1 MATGIARRVVPGQ
14 SPPAG
19 MSMTINKKCAWV
31 NPGIEVSRTM
41 AMNNGNKL
49 PVVFSEIE
57 KAPICPNAPKLS
69 SECGIIVRGLAPLQ
83 HQSWTKIPEHYR
95 SALIERIKDKFVV
108 DTTVP
113 FIRKYL
119 NDNMASKFTNHRNKL
134 VKHFKSFGTIEEALL
149 NPPRNVSQDSWN
161 YLCDWFSSETFQKRS
176 RAGSNN
182 RAKVPYNH
190 CGGSLPFVVHR
201 ELKKAQE
208 VQLVYIQTFYDTH
221 THMVKNSDD
230 ENEVQWISKEA
241 QIRHVSVSTRNCRG
255 SQPHEELDIFNEVIG
270 AKRYKRQRV
279 SSASSSNGVVN
290 EFRDMIE
297 TLNEKIKSQEDQILK
312 YQDEIKEMKDEN
324 QKMKDDNAAFKEDM
338 LSRLG
343 FAPAMLNNLP
353 IPPQEH
359 N

>member
-14 SPPAG
+14 SPPTG
-19 MSMTINKKCAWV
+19 KRNVRGLTR
-31 NPGIEVSRTM
+31 GIEVSRTM

-49 PVVFSEIE
+49 PV
-57 KAPICPNAPKLS
+57 APICNAPKLS

-83 HQSWTKIPEHYR
+83 HQSWMKIPEHYR

-119 NDNMASKFTNHRNKL
+119 NDNM

-161 YLCDWFSSETFQKRS
+161 YLCDWFSSETVQKRS

-182 RAKVPYNH
+182 REKVPYNH
-190 CGGSLPFVVHR
+190 WGGSLPF
-201 ELKKAQE
+201 KKAQE
-208 VQLVYIQTFYDTH
+208 VQLVYIQTFHDTH
-221 THMVKNSDD
+221 TRMVKNSDD

-241 QIRHVSVSTRNCRG
+241 QIRH
-255 SQPHEELDIFNEVIG
+255 EKMLE
-270 AKRYKRQRV
+270 RYKRQRG

-290 EFRDMIE
+290 EFRDLIE

-324 QKMKDDNAAFKEDM
+324 HKMKDDNAAF
-338 LSRLG
+338 
-343 FAPAMLNNLP
+343 
-353 IPPQEH
+353 
-359 N
+359 

>member
-19 MSMTINKKCAWV
+19 RRNVRGLTR
-31 NPGIEVSRTM
+31 GIEVSRTM

-176 RAGSNN
+176 LAGSNN

-241 QIRHVSVSTRNCRG
+241 QIRHEKMLELYQQGIAEG

-290 EFRDMIE
+290 EFRDLIE

-312 YQDEIKEMKDEN
+312 YRCHEIKEMKDEN

-343 FAPAMLNNLP
+343 LLSYA
-353 IPPQEH
+353 
-359 N
+359 

>member
-19 MSMTINKKCAWV
+19 RRNVRGLTR
-31 NPGIEVSRTM
+31 GIEVSRTM

-49 PVVFSEIE
+49 PVE
-57 KAPICPNAPKLS
+57 
-69 SECGIIVRGLAPLQ
+69 
-83 HQSWTKIPEHYR
+83 
-95 SALIERIKDKFVV
+95 KFVV

-119 NDNMASKFTNHRNKL
+119 NDNM
-134 VKHFKSFGTIEEALL
+134 VKHFKGFGTIEEALL

-161 YLCDWFSSETFQKRS
+161 YLCDWFSSETVQ
-176 RAGSNN
+176 
-182 RAKVPYNH
+182 
-190 CGGSLPFVVHR
+190 
-201 ELKKAQE
+201 KKAQE
-208 VQLVYIQTFYDTH
+208 VQLVYIQTFHDTH
-221 THMVKNSDD
+221 TRMVKNSDD

-241 QIRHVSVSTRNCRG
+241 QIRHEKMLELYQQVQQGIAEG

-270 AKRYKRQRV
+270 AKRYKRQRG

-290 EFRDMIE
+290 EFRDLIE

-324 QKMKDDNAAFKEDM
+324 QKMKDDNAAFKEYM
-338 LSRLG
+338 FSRLGFMFSRLG